1 MRSLKLFLAITVAF
15 IAAGYAAVA
24 IRQDWYA
31 QQPYREIENK
41 EREEQRAWDR
51 VYAAADRLKSN
62 GARYPIAWKGLEFTS
77 IDFSG
82 WKGSD
87 SQLDDLVMLGEIAN
101 LNCYP
106 HMQSTLSIR
115 LGPAIGPSIVPRL
128 LNTKNIAALDVR
140 EAMISEADLDRIRE
154 ALPSCRIG
162 PLGYDW

>member
-1 MRSLKLFLAITVAF
+1 MRSLKLLLAITVSF
-15 IAAGYAAVA
+15 IAAGYGVVA
-24 IRQDWYA
+24 IRQDWNA
-31 QQPYREIENK
+31 QQPYREMENK
-41 EREEQRAWDR
+41 ERDEQRVWDR

-87 SQLDDLVMLGEIAN
+87 SQLDDHVVLGEIAN

-106 HMQSTLSIR
+106 DMQNTLDIR
-115 LGPAIGPSIVPRL
+115 LGPTIGPSIVPRL
-128 LNTKNIAALDVR
+128 MNMKNIAVLDVR

-162 PLGYDW
+162 PLDYDW